1 MDSPGRATRERVERR
16 AFLSR
21 ISIALGALAAAVM
34 ALPPVATLLGP
45 IVRPRRGVWR
55 PVGPESGFSTGAT
68 VEVTF
73 RDPSPERWSGVAS
86 EMGAWLRREQDGSFT
101 AFSLDC
107 THLGCPV
114 RWLPDADLFM
124 CPCHGGVFYRDGQV
138 AAGPP
143 PEPLK
148 HHPVRVRNG
157 QVEVWT
163 RPIPIVG

>member
-1 MDSPGRATRERVERR
+1 MRT
-16 AFLSR
+16 
-21 ISIALGALAAAVM
+21 
-34 ALPPVATLLGP
+34 
-45 IVRPRRGVWR
+45 RRGVWR
-55 PVGPESGFSTGAT
+55 PVGPESGFAPGAT

-86 EMGAWLRREQDGSFT
+86 EMGAWLRRETERGDRPPSRSIAGTYSGRP
-101 AFSLDC
+101 ARRLA
-107 THLGCPV
+107 
-114 RWLPDADLFM
+114 DADLFM

-148 HHPVRVRNG
+148 HHPVRVRHG

-163 RPIPIVG
+163 RPIPIIG